1 MWARFVLMPRAMR
14 TQTSH
19 LVVSPVPDMLFPQR
33 EFPPYLALDRVRRC
47 IDSVLARQCT
57 QPPDLDR
64 LQARVSAIAQR
75 LVSLAHGQLRL
86 FRWYRRI
93 AVSVQMCQRARL
105 SLPDYVRIGAMS
117 DAEAAAI
124 DRGLGDVVERLRDEL
139 TRPELPT
146 EARPHLPSTD
156 STLEP
161 SP

>member
-1 MWARFVLMPRAMR
+1 MSTPIDQVII
-14 TQTSH
+14 
-19 LVVSPVPDMLFPQR
+19 VPPANDGLFPQR
-33 EFPPYLALDRVRRC
+33 DFPPYVALDRVRRS

-93 AVSVQMCQRARL
+93 AVSVQMCQRARR
-105 SLPDYVRIGAMS
+105 SLPEYLRLGAMS
-117 DAEAAAI
+117 DVEAAAI
-124 DRGLGDVVERLRDEL
+124 DRGLGEVVGRLRDEL
-139 TRPELPT
+139 TRPDLPD
-146 EARPHLPSTD
+146 EASHFLPATTAAPD
-156 STLEP
+156 SSPDP